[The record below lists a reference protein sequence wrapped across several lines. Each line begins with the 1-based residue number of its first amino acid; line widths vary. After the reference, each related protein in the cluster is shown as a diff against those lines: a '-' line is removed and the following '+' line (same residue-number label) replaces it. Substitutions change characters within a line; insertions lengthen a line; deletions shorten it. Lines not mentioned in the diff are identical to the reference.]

1 MKGELEKL
9 SELVLLELTRE
20 ERREVLKRLKAI
32 RSLLEDLKGVKVGE
46 EPPFLPSLR
55 LKTRKDEPREFDVE
69 GLMRVVPKRKDG
81 YVMGPRTV

>member
-9 SELVLLELTRE
+9 SELVMLKLTKE

-32 RSLLEDLKGVKVGE
+32 QSLLEDLKSVEAGE

-55 LKTRKDEPREFDVE
+55 LKLRKDVPKMSDVDE
-69 GLMRVVPKRKDG
+69 LLRIVPKRKDK
-81 YVMGPRTV
+81 YVMGPKTV